1 MLRPVRNILALLVPE
16 EPPLELQ
23 IVGRTLLHAALVG
36 LVAGLLGSA
45 FLAALERVQGL
56 MLDDLCGYIPLRA
69 AGELKHH
76 VADGTPLRWYI
87 LAFVPALG
95 GLLCGYI
102 TRRAPEV
109 RGGGGDAAI
118 DAFHH

>member
-36 LVAGLLGSA
+36 LVAGILGSA

-56 MLDDLCGYIPLRA
+56 ILDDICGYIPLRA
-69 AGELKHH
+69 AGEHQHH
-76 VADGTPLRWYI
+76 VAPGTPFRWYI
-87 LAFVPALG
+87 LAFIPAVG
-95 GLLCGYI
+95 GLLCGFI
-102 TRRAPEV
+102 TRYAPEV

-118 DAFHH
+118 D